1 MPDKKYLI
9 EIPDMPEGTGI
20 WDADKWERNK
30 DAFMADN
37 PTAKVFELGEYDAED
52 KKDTDQFLLTFDGDE
67 ESSGIWDADKWER
80 NREAFLQDYPDATVN
95 RVRYVDYWGQQAEA
109 NRAKKAELQQLDA
122 ERNARLAELGY
133 YDDVTKGQADFSL
146 NATNVNN
153 LKPLSSAIE
162 VNSVSGDTK
171 FLDPNVQEFFAKDTA
186 DTERMAEIARLDAE
200 YDANPSV
207 VAYRE
212 WLAQMQKEQEMYRGN
227 LRGEINTFLK
237 EDVDSGKAGM
247 GAAGKRVSPKYG
259 MTPYVPTSEETAE
272 NEKREKAYTAL
283 KLLDKADIASANK
296 GDKGFWA
303 GAGDV
308 AKEAILDTATQDDV
322 EAYNEIGDILS
333 KLEGELGDLKAE
345 TITPEV
351 LEKHLSPEDKMLI
364 MSFFEYNKAMAEAQ
378 KDMSRAYK
386 GGKIFAESV
395 PFMIEFLATGGFYAA
410 GESATKGVANAAK
423 RQIANAFVKW
433 VTKNSAKKAS
443 RLAVARGVQ
452 KATTSV
458 ISALAGTAIRTAASP
473 GTYERMA
480 EASVEIDKEGHLHR
494 AKNAAKAGID
504 MYIENLSETS
514 GAAIGKVFGWL
525 GKGAG
530 KLATSLG
537 GATFAKVGSFLG
549 NNRTAQMLLGGW
561 DKVAPKFAALGFH
574 GIFEEVG
581 EEILGNALREV
592 TFVQP
597 GALKEMFEDDNFG
610 AMLLGFAPMTI
621 FGAGVSAVSIGAT
634 NIQAAKLGEEMRNMM
649 SSHYSADQIDY
660 MLSGIQS
667 AENADQMQEAINP
680 MLDAISMAVATGQ
693 ITQEEAKD
701 EVDTIYRYGMFMA
714 QNKALLFAQREQ
726 DRDIAEAKRTQMT
739 DRYGR
744 FWQDGDNVQIAELN
758 DGRTVFV
765 TSAAEEDGAVT
776 IIDAVTGQKGFANI
790 SDIATEEVDGEMES
804 KTNTMTMDA
813 FLYDQIAME
822 RKNAEQVRMTN
833 ERNAQI
839 DALRAEIVPGTQLN
853 LGTEGSPIIVYA
865 KGSNRNGVSVIDQFG
880 VEHVLGWEQA
890 ADALKKPIVV
900 LTDKQILDAK
910 IAERAAEMASRRRKY
925 GSMSPT
931 SETASEEAV
940 NQAETTAAEEQRHI
954 PMNEDG
960 TVNERAFWEQDPEGY
975 VAWNDEQNQDGGAD
989 SLEQISITKAETE
1002 QLLSAAIAATRTSD
1016 PVARKQASKEAAR
1029 LMEKIALLET
1039 LEQRYDAKFQEEV
1052 AALEQTNA
1060 TPTASMN
1067 EEQLEQMDAQYQNIL
1082 SQTRMQRE
1090 RVRVMQ
1096 EYLDKLAEGSVQAV
1110 LLTRANYV
1118 ERMKEEGCN
1127 DALIDIVQ
1135 EQVEAGKPV
1144 AGFMAAGKVLLM
1156 DEGLFSIDEVRV
1168 TYVHERQHVLN
1179 RNNPQLVQRV
1189 ADALGSR
1196 DQALEILKTFVGEKA
1211 LRTYEKDSLHAL
1223 ADEIICR
1230 SMEVAYSNENFSV
1243 DLQSRGISEDVISII
1258 TEIDNEQRQDQS
1270 LSHARRRGERNS
1282 HADVPGAGSVRE
1294 DGRNSGQVSRGVLD
1308 QEETRSSQISERG
1321 DEAGEGGEGAEVN
1334 TSDDEEQI
1342 EEPADEDIL
1351 TEEGFEVDEQ
1361 NEDVRFSIRYLPTP
1375 EQREGL
1381 INSIVKITGQPRDIA
1396 ERWLDSE
1403 LSLAS
1408 IVLNDREY
1416 LDYAPDSKYKAIKDN
1431 SDYPQGTVDF
1441 NNICRKR
1448 KDFTRM
1454 YTRLQRAYPNRI
1466 FTAENL
1472 ADIRTI
1478 MSEDGL
1484 VVACGL
1490 CYVEDRRQKL
1500 GEVADEFIKD
1510 LQDGFK
1516 NYGKKNAT
1524 KRANAEKFRSFV
1536 GEDTYVP
1543 SIYDLITLEGS
1554 DKLHDEHKG
1563 IWDAFGAYNRAR
1575 GQQTQNTFQ
1584 GYAEYKRE
1592 ILTWSDAK
1600 VKKVNSLGGLRI
1612 FSYSDFEAHHLLDII
1627 QIIID
1632 CAARG
1637 VMIQGYTKVPE
1648 FARVVEKTGIKL
1660 NRSLIPLGDTGIV
1673 DGKLAYDPVE
1683 GIDINDPNFLESN
1696 DNVGNILIG
1705 INDEQIRMAMA
1716 DPFIHYIIPYHARQ
1730 AGNIRAKLNVGAW
1743 TNYIDTQNERK
1754 MSDGK
1759 RVEKNINIYTDVL
1772 NESITNDR
1780 EFVEKYLEVCREKGY
1795 IPKFDQFLNKDAE
1808 GNYVYTPGYYKFLV
1822 DFKLFDEAGNILPQK
1837 PVMAQF
1843 DDAFNAQVL
1852 NDYVREERET
1862 AGASMNSTYDK
1873 IVETLDLGEPIEGED
1888 VRFSIKKGE
1897 ESTEDTKKVQTRNID
1912 SRSET
1917 NNIID
1922 RASALVAGTS
1932 IAEQTKQRRR
1942 REKERLELTKDLYSR
1957 ILNNQFDDVTLRL
1970 IDKYIED
1977 ATPENPYGSRISQR
1991 LPQEME
1997 RGLFSGERASA
2008 VNALFS
2014 RVSEGAVSP
2023 SDRKSQSG
2031 KKKIEETKKNLLKNW
2046 AKATGMWYDSLSDVK
2061 EIADTTPFD
2070 EGTESKVYASTI
2082 DGYIIKTKKGKPYG
2096 KRFRPDIDD
2105 LSLFNYIF
2113 PDTAYHI
2120 IGYGDFGDG
2129 ISTIVAQPAV
2139 VMSDENVTTKERVGH
2154 MASIGMK
2161 PINKEKTAFSNGKI
2175 VASDIQGKNIVK
2187 DASGNI
2193 RVIDADMKLHT
2204 TDVGGEHV
2212 IPDVE
2217 TDTKDKSV
2225 SFRVRSEEE
2234 RDKLFEDAKKEFGT
2248 TKNFNEAGYMLPD
2261 ASLLDFS
2268 EKDFPGERSIDHR
2281 AIEGVIIEN
2290 GNRYENRWEYLADF
2304 MNEGAIRLL
2313 PESAGI
2319 NMIQAPTEEQRKKI
2333 FDFIY
2338 KYNGEVILEINDER
2352 LNSVV
2357 YMEYDRRTSPSR
2369 IFRDIDGYFNEGI
2382 VPEQDVRFRVAFDS
2396 ANSELNS
2403 EGISINNP
2411 ALMEEYGLSD
2421 ITLSKN
2427 GNYVTLSKVVVA
2439 DKGNGNGTRFMS
2451 DLTKIADENGWTL
2464 VLTPDKS
2471 FGASSVARLK
2481 KFYKRFGF
2489 KDNKGR
2495 NTDFNTKESM
2505 VRTPSADV
2513 RFRMSNDN
2521 QAIFVSNAAKAV
2533 EGIKMEKATPEQWLK
2548 MIEKNGGLKAGE
2560 DKWMGLSDWLKASD
2574 KKTLTKAEVLDF
2586 INENM
2591 IVIEEQHYAN
2601 EGVRAEADR
2610 ILNENYPGWE
2620 EAFSFDWDPFMEE
2633 PHSDIYDEV
2642 KAARLYNESH
2652 EDQVEIDE
2660 NGDIVNNDDYTKVEE
2675 FGVELAGIWYGRGKE
2690 NTVREIHG
2698 TREDYTTN
2706 GLTNLHE
2713 IALTVPT
2720 IESWNESDELH
2731 FGDAGEGRAVA
2742 WIRFGETSMSIVSQE
2757 AKDATEALEEFEAEI
2772 EGKYILPI
2780 GDALGMMTE
2789 EESDKHLALLEAE
2802 HVAWTDTSRKV
2813 LVIDEIQS
2821 KRHQEGREK
2830 GYKSSASK
2838 RLLEDANALS
2848 KQLAE
2853 FEDELRAKYK
2863 IKGAYSTYE
2872 LMPAVERKGS
2882 KEDYERYIALNNER
2896 NAKYAEYE
2904 KSIEG
2909 VDRNAPFEAPFDKNW
2924 HELAMKRMLRYA
2936 AENGYDIIAWTK
2948 GDQQNQ
2954 RYGLSKV
2961 VDEIYV
2967 ASDFASTKSEESSFR
2982 MILKNG
2988 NDNHVGVNKKTG
3000 IVTFYNE
3007 NPQAI
3012 GKPLSDL
3019 LGKELADKILAAR
3032 DYQTFSGVD
3041 FELSEG
3047 MKGFYDKMLPAF
3059 MNKYGK
3065 KWGVKVEDIELNG
3078 LENGLTMHSVPVTEE
3093 MKASVMEGQVM
3104 FRINREDYDS
3114 AVSFTEAVVQKFSEK
3129 YFNTTP
3135 IRILDGTKPEE
3146 ALRALGLESMFT
3158 PKDIENVLAG
3168 YIEGKNIIAIFAKD
3182 RVREVEID
3190 EDVIEN
3196 AIFHECIHQMTTGK
3210 KTYDRLSKYLWDNA
3224 DALGLSE
3231 QKADI
3236 QKDYDQSQWYY
3247 EMIAS
3252 ALADKMTAGKSEELL
3267 RSLPAVERAMTK
3279 VIFNKFGYEPGKED
3293 IQRANAGQ
3301 ELSRDNL
3308 RNEESRPESQRGSSS
3323 ETRFRAT
3330 EITPE
3335 VRAEMDTIAATAIV
3349 NGNYLKAPN
3358 GADTNLTP
3366 EQWAMVRTKNF
3377 IDWFGDWI
3385 NDPENASKVVDENGE
3400 PRIMHHGSD
3409 WQPLSES
3416 VGDAVFNMNDGILG
3430 KGAYFASSLMEAT
3443 MYAEIATGLD
3453 TSIDGNLEILQDE
3466 YVSDY
3471 FLNIRDKKDI
3481 FEFGDNDIIAVA
3493 KSPSQIKSATDNTGE
3508 FSNEDGDIRFR
3519 TSLELDE
3526 EFGDAWRNQ
3535 QNEDGRHST
3544 QVANTKST
3552 YEKIGRY
3559 LEDAGMKGAS
3569 ILDASSGLGLGTQA
3583 LREMGFQVDDVE
3595 PFPSENREAPTFS
3608 SYADIDG
3615 KYDVVISNAVLNVI
3629 PDDWRADVLH
3639 QMADAV
3645 KDGGKMIINT
3655 RPASNIAQQGVEGKT
3670 RITLDS
3676 PSEILVKR
3684 GDRIAA
3690 YQKGFTSE
3698 ELAEWIKS
3706 ELGEGWRVEKATKKN
3721 SGISGE
3727 GTAVVIKEYD
3737 DTRFRTIGTPTED
3750 VVAQGISLSPS
3761 QTASLAGDIFA
3772 ALPVESRKK
3781 ITDGL
3786 NGNILGLQDAIMQI
3800 PTSLAMKEDWNE
3812 EDTALA
3818 NIIREQMQD
3827 LVDSRNGE
3835 TARPLT
3841 TKEALWMLYRMTS
3854 KQESLVDA
3862 ARTAIV
3868 GRNLGFDP
3876 DSIRRRGEVN
3886 DYIRFRAASG
3896 GAIDAAT
3903 DMYNYETSLWTERL
3917 KESWLDMNQSVI
3929 SLQNAMAAASG
3940 MPIEPWENIEWALN
3954 RLSSKSYADKKKY
3967 LRDFLIPL
3975 WDAVMQMVKVNHI
3988 SIEEIERYMMLKH
4001 GLERNVKLAKR
4012 DARAHYQEIYDDII
4026 AKIKGMNPAQKRTY
4040 LTNAQLRDADAK
4052 AELARLQAI
4061 NTSAFTPDQLKQ
4073 HNKDIAKAKKEAD
4086 DAAEHL
4092 VRAQKVATM
4101 TEQDA
4106 QDELNDIFDNINNEI
4121 DSVYKEM
4128 RKNDYC
4134 GMSAMFVDKTEVK
4147 RSNYKSEEAYQKAV
4161 LENTKPRFQKVED
4174 MEAEAE
4180 LEVNNFERANT
4191 GYLSLWAK
4199 VNAATKETLRHQYD
4213 SGMITAEQYD
4223 AVRDMFEYYVPLRG
4237 FADNTAEDMYSYYM
4251 NNSSGGF
4258 AKPIIAAKGRKTR
4271 AESPLGWIGTM
4282 AESAIQADNK
4292 NEAKMCLYYAALRR
4306 PDLGVL
4312 SITETWY
4319 EYTGKKDANGKKIFA
4334 PAYPPKTDRALS
4346 ADELRQH
4353 MEDWENDMKKKQARG
4368 EAYKG
4373 SQSVDLKGSV
4383 VFQNAN
4389 EEKEHVVR
4397 VKVAGKD
4404 YSILVNGNP
4413 RAAQAINGLLNP
4425 DVNQGPVEQW
4435 ISDARRNLSALL
4447 TSYSPLFWVAN
4458 FQRDLLSSTMRVSE
4472 ADGWGAAGR
4481 YLANRRKAWRVVS
4494 YINKYEDGNL
4504 GNSYYEQLYREFAEN
4519 GGITGYTSLTTNKEY
4534 EELLSKYA
4542 NTVDKPVLNA
4552 VKNVWDKF
4560 MGFGEAI
4567 EQVTRFAAYITARES
4582 GKSIEEAVNAAK
4594 EVSVNFN
4601 RKGSA
4606 KPISKDELDKL
4617 RTKSGKQLN
4626 KVQRVAALILSAM
4639 PGPMK
4644 WCYYFINASLQALSS
4659 SAKLAKKSKGKAA
4672 AWTGLYMGT
4681 SIALAMLSYLLSG
4694 DDDDEYLDLPDY
4706 LRHSTI
4712 LIKVSDGYYFKW
4724 SIPQEM
4730 RPFYAWADILVRK
4743 MMGNTPHKSALAVG
4757 KEMALSAAQ
4766 WLPVNPFDA
4775 EDPLLSLVP
4784 DVAAPFA
4791 EIKANAN
4798 AFGSKIYDDMPNRS
4812 EAVAKEIPAYRK
4824 ATPKTGELYVDL
4836 SEFLNDVTGGD
4847 ESQTGWINI
4856 NPAIMEHVVE
4866 GYGGGIYDFAKMMV
4880 ALPGILLSEDP
4891 VQMKEI
4897 PFVNKIILSVDET
4910 NMYSHTNEAFFLYKN
4925 IADNAKRVENEYRN
4939 SDNPERADAYKKEED
4954 WRIYLLYKQYES
4966 DLMEVKERIDNA
4978 VDKTEEKLL
4987 KEEQNALR
4995 EMFLDDVAK
5004 GNVPEVTVEIS
5015 EDMKMFD
5022 KIIKDVMRPANEA
5035 NKERLKARDDRDLD
5049 RMREAAK
5056 KRDSLKALPEYKAA
5070 EAAKKTLKKMR
5081 EQLEGIE
5088 GAERGSQKDSVLSA
5102 LQKNHDI
5109 LKRQMSELQ

>member
-1 MPDKKYLI
+1 MPEKKYLI

-20 WDADKWERNK
+20 WDAEKWERNK

-67 ESSGIWDADKWER
+67 DSSGIWDADKWER

-283 KLLDKADIASANK
+283 KLLDKADIASANQ

-308 AKEAILDTATQDDV
+308 AKEALLDTATQDDI

-765 TSAAEEDGAVT
+765 TSAAEEDGTVAIV
-776 IIDAVTGQKGFANI
+776 DAVTGQKGFANI

-1052 AALEQTNA
+1052 VALEQTNA

-1067 EEQLEQMDAQYQNIL
+1067 EEDLTNMDAQYQSIL
-1082 SQTRMQRE
+1082 GQTRLQRE

-1135 EQVEAGKPV
+1135 EQVEAGEPV
-1144 AGFMAAGKVLLM
+1144 AGFMAAGKVFLM

-1211 LRTYEKDSLHAL
+1211 LRTYGKDSLHAL

-1466 FTAENL
+1466 FTAEDL

-1837 PVMAQF
+1837 PVVAQF
-1843 DDAFNAQVL
+1843 DDAFNAKVL
-1852 NDYVREERET
+1852 NDYAREERET

-1888 VRFSIKKGE
+1888 VRFSIKKEE

-2046 AKATGMWYDSLSDVK
+2046 AKATGMWYDNLSDVK

-2234 RDKLFEDAKKEFGT
+2234 RDKLFEDAKAHYGV
-2248 TKNFNEAGYMLPD
+2248 TKNFNAAGYMLPD
-2261 ASLLDFS
+2261 GSLLDFS
-2268 EKDFPGERSIDHR
+2268 EANDGGDPNSRSLDHR
-2281 AIEGVIIEN
+2281 DIEGVIMDN
-2290 GNRYENRWEYLADF
+2290 GVEYDSRWMYIADF
-2304 MNEGAIRLL
+2304 MNEGSIRLL

-2369 IFRDIDGYFNEGI
+2369 IFRDIDGYFKEGI
-2382 VPEQDVRFRVAFDS
+2382 VPQQDVRFRV
-2396 ANSELNS
+2396 
-2403 EGISINNP
+2403 
-2411 ALMEEYGLSD
+2411 
-2421 ITLSKN
+2421 
-2427 GNYVTLSKVVVA
+2427 
-2439 DKGNGNGTRFMS
+2439 
-2451 DLTKIADENGWTL
+2451 
-2464 VLTPDKS
+2464 
-2471 FGASSVARLK
+2471 
-2481 KFYKRFGF
+2481 
-2489 KDNKGR
+2489 
-2495 NTDFNTKESM
+2495 
-2505 VRTPSADV
+2505 
-2513 RFRMSNDN
+2513 SNEN

-2533 EGIKMEKATPEQWLK
+2533 EGIKQEKATPEQWLK

-2560 DKWMGLSDWLKASD
+2560 DKWMDLSDWLKASD

-2591 IVIEEQHYAN
+2591 IVIEEQHYSSK
-2601 EGVRAEADR
+2601 GLRAEADR
-2610 ILNENYPGWE
+2610 ILNERYPGWE

-2642 KAARLYNESH
+2642 KAARLYNETH
-2652 EDQVEIDE
+2652 EDQVATDE
-2660 NGDIVNNDDYTKVEE
+2660 DGDIVNDADYNKVEE
-2675 FGVELAGIWYGRGKE
+2675 FGAELAGIWYGRSKE
-2690 NTVREIHG
+2690 NTVREING
-2698 TREDYTTN
+2698 TREEYTTD

-2720 IESWNESDELH
+2720 IESWKESDELH

-2742 WIRFGETSMSIVSQE
+2742 WVRFGETWEQRPSPQI
-2757 AKDATEALEEFEAEI
+2757 
-2772 EGKYILPI
+2772 
-2780 GDALGMMTE
+2780 
-2789 EESDKHLALLEAE
+2789 
-2802 HVAWTDTSRKV
+2802 SRKV

-2909 VDRNAPFEAPFDKNW
+2909 VDRNAPFDAPFDKNW

-2936 AENGYDIIAWTK
+2936 AENDYDYIAWTK
-2948 GDQQNQ
+2948 GDQQAE
-2954 RYGLSKV
+2954 RYGLGGKVESISSTSTTYGENPAKEIFIDFKNHAEEITIYVDTNGNV
-2961 VDEIYV
+2961 VDHGEYEGRNLGEIV
-2967 ASDFASTKSEESSFR
+2967 
-2982 MILKNG
+2982 
-2988 NDNHVGVNKKTG
+2988 
-3000 IVTFYNE
+3000 
-3007 NPQAI
+3007 
-3012 GKPLSDL
+3012 
-3019 LGKELADKILAAR
+3019 GKELAVKLLAE
-3032 DYQTFSGVD
+3032 DTTLSGD
-3041 FELSEG
+3041 GLRIGGEG

-3065 KWGVKVEDIELNG
+3065 KWGVKVEDINLPK

-3129 YFNTTP
+3129 YFNSTP
-3135 IRILDGTKPEE
+3135 IHVLDGSRPEE
-3146 ALRALGLESMFT
+3146 VLRFLELDDVLT
-3158 PKDIENVLAG
+3158 PEDIRTVHGAYVEN
-3168 YIEGKNIIAIFAKD
+3168 KKIIAIFAKD
-3182 RVREVEID
+3182 RVGKVVID
-3190 EDVIEN
+3190 DTIIEN
-3196 AIFHECIHQMTTGK
+3196 SLFHECIHRIANGVK
-3210 KTYDRLSKYLWDNA
+3210 SYDRLSKYLWDNA
-3224 DALGLSE
+3224 DTLGLATQKEHIQDGYSE
-3231 QKADI
+3231 DM
-3236 QKDYDQSQWYY
+3236 WLT
-3247 EMIAS
+3247 EMIAYS
-3252 ALADKMTAGKSEELL
+3252 LADKMSAGETEELL

-3279 VIFNKFGYEPGKED
+3279 VIFNKLGYEPGKED
-3293 IQRANAGQ
+3293 IQRADANKGF
-3301 ELSRDNL
+3301 SRDNL
-3308 RNEESRPESQRGSSS
+3308 RNEESSAESQRGSSS

-3377 IDWFGDWI
+3377 IDWFGNWI

-3400 PRIMHHGSD
+3400 PKVVYHGTGADFTKFVAWESDRGYYDWELAHFGTREQAEDVMRTAPGNKHIME
-3409 WQPLSES
+3409 L
-3416 VGDAVFNMNDGILG
+3416 
-3430 KGAYFASSLMEAT
+3430 
-3443 MYAEIATGLD
+3443 
-3453 TSIDGNLEILQDE
+3453 
-3466 YVSDY
+3466 
-3471 FLNIRDKKDI
+3471 FLNIRKPYRISDQ
-3481 FEFGDNDIIAVA
+3481 EDNDSWRYAAKQAAYGMFADQNGENADGLVYLNMYEGKTPADSYAVWN
-3493 KSPSQIKSATDNTGE
+3493 PSQIKSATDNTGE

-3559 LEDAGMKGAS
+3559 LEDAGMKGVS

-3750 VVAQGISLSPS
+3750 VVAQGLSLSPS

-3772 ALPVESRKK
+3772 ALPEESRKK

-3876 DSIRRRGEVN
+3876 DSIRRRGDVN

-3896 GAIDAAT
+3896 GAIDVAT

-3929 SLQNAMAAASG
+3929 SLQNAMATASG

-4101 TEQDA
+4101 TEQDV

-4128 RKNDYC
+4128 RKNDYS

-4147 RSNYKSEEAYQKAV
+4147 RSNYKSEEAYQTAV
-4161 LENTKPRFQKVED
+4161 LENTKPRFQKVKD

-4180 LEVNNFERANT
+4180 YEVNNFERSNT
-4191 GYLSLWAK
+4191 GYLSLWTK

-4258 AKPIIAAKGRKTR
+4258 TKPIIAAKGRKTR

-4306 PDLGVL
+4306 PDLGLL
-4312 SITETWY
+4312 SITETWF
-4319 EYTGKKDANGKKIFA
+4319 EHTGDANGKKIFT
-4334 PAYPPKTDRALS
+4334 PAYPPATSGALS
-4346 ADELRQH
+4346 ADDLRQH
-4353 MEDWENDMKKKQARG
+4353 MDNWENKMKQKQVAG
-4368 EAYKG
+4368 DAYKG
-4373 SQSVDLKGSV
+4373 SQTVNLRGSV
-4383 VFQNAN
+4383 VFQDTKGD
-4389 EEKEHVVR
+4389 KEHVVR

-4404 YSILVNGNP
+4404 YSILINGNP

-4425 DVNQGPVEQW
+4425 DANQGPVEQW
-4435 ISDARRNLSALL
+4435 IGDIRRYLSAML

-4542 NTVDKPVLNA
+4542 NSVDKPVLNA

-4606 KPISKDELDKL
+4606 KPISLDELDKL
-4617 RTKSGKQLN
+4617 RTKDGKKLN
-4626 KVQRVAALILSAM
+4626 KAQRIAALILSAM

-4644 WCYYFINASLQALSS
+4644 YCYYFINASLQALSS

-4672 AWTGLYMGT
+4672 TWIGLYMGT

-4694 DDDDEYLDLPDY
+4694 GDDDEYLDLPDY

-4712 LIKVSDGYYFKW
+4712 LIKVADGYYFKW

-4730 RPFYAWADILVRK
+4730 RAFYAWADILVRK
-4743 MMGNTPHKSALAVG
+4743 MMGLTPHKSALAVG
-4757 KEMALSAAQ
+4757 KEMALAASQ

-4775 EDPLLSLVP
+4775 EDPLLSIVP
-4784 DVAAPFA
+4784 DFLAPPA
-4791 EIKANAN
+4791 EIKANTN
-4798 AFGSKIYDDMPNRS
+4798 AFGGKIYDDMPNRP

-4824 ATPKTGELYVDL
+4824 ATQRTGELYVDL

-4847 ESQTGWINI
+4847 ETQTGWINI
-4856 NPAIMEHVVE
+4856 NPAIMEHLVE

-4880 ALPGILLSEDP
+4880 ALPGILLGDEP
-4891 VQMKEI
+4891 VEIKDI

-4995 EMFLDDVAK
+4995 EMFLNDVAK